1 MNILTPELVAILSVG
16 VALAALLVS
25 TIRRIDTY
33 RAEASAD
40 RRAFQ
45 TAMGDDRRAFQA
57 TADADRRAFQA
68 SMDADRRAFQAS
80 MDEFRSEMLRLA
92 GRQSR
97 LEGIQ
102 EAQATGTAAGS

>member
-68 SMDADRRAFQAS
+68 SMD
-80 MDEFRSEMLRLA
+80 EFRSEMLRLA